1 MRRALILVVLLGT
14 CAVSVPRA
22 FEPQGQQPAAG
33 QKEPPKPV
41 FRSRVELLAVD
52 VSVVDPDGRPV
63 PDLSPGDFAV
73 TIGGKRR
80 NVVRAEY
87 IDFTAAPSAPSEL
100 SEVSSN
106 QAEAGAPEPR
116 TILLAI
122 DDGAFN
128 PSEGKAVFMRLADQI
143 ERMFPRDPIGLVP
156 LSGQAKGVEFTT
168 DRKAVESALRSL
180 VGSRLPLAGM
190 GNIRLSIAESIA
202 IDDGRDQIVLERA
215 IERECGGKTGPDLEI
230 CKNDVPNEARVISN
244 ESLRQADQ
252 TLMGLSRIFDSMGSL
267 PGTKYVLFVSPGL
280 MLGRTQSL
288 ALSLGQRAAAAGVR
302 LHAFYVERNSMDAS
316 IERITTESFRD
327 APAMA
332 EGLQLA
338 VDASGGA
345 LHRIIGDA
353 SNAIERIRREMTG
366 MYRLGVELDA
376 VDADGKP
383 RSIEV
388 KVDRPR
394 VTTRAYRQIVA
405 PSATSDLS
413 PAERLKRALQSP
425 LVERE
430 IGVRLGTFLYRD
442 DAGSGRVMV
451 SAEADAV
458 AAGLRAAF
466 VIRDSRGNPEAA
478 GEIGSEAVVVEKDAP
493 PLLLFIA
500 PVRSGDH
507 TIKLALVDAEG
518 RVGSA
523 VRTIK
528 VESGVP
534 ETVAVGDVV
543 VLPEGQEAT
552 RARPSARIAQGSR
565 NASVY
570 FELYGGAKAP
580 AKATLKLEVTDTP
593 EGQALVKSEGT
604 IGLKKAGKLARASGQ
619 LRFSPAALPA
629 GRYFARLA
637 VDGAETRAMRGFTV
651 IAGTSAALL
660 SDESRALVTYF
671 NVNQFLNQSL
681 LHVLST
687 RFDAQAANNPAV
699 RSVVS
704 ALDDGTWRDLSAV
717 TGDHMVDSTL
727 RGLQALSSGQPAAA
741 EKLFRDALDADPEF
755 TVALAL
761 AGAAWA
767 SVGRDGEASRSW
779 RTAIATG
786 IDAPFLYPFVA
797 DALLRIGDVRGARQF
812 LAEVREAGGDTSAIE
827 RQAALASAISGDRR
841 ATVAALN
848 AWVDAHPDDLDAA
861 FVLVLALY
869 ELKSIDKDASTAPE
883 FERRAKQYIER
894 GGPRQA
900 LVARWLR

>member
-1 MRRALILVVLLGT
+1 MRRALTLFVLLAT
-14 CAVSVPRA
+14 CAVSLPRA
-22 FEPQGQQPAAG
+22 FEPSGQQPPAG
-33 QKEPPKPV
+33 QQEPSKPV

-52 VSVVDPDGRPV
+52 VSVVDSDGRPV
-63 PDLSPGDFAV
+63 PGLGPADFLV

-87 IDFTAAPSAPSEL
+87 IDFTAAPATPTEL

-106 QAEAGAPEPR
+106 QAEAGTPEPR
-116 TILLAI
+116 TILLVI
-122 DDGAFN
+122 DDSAFN

-168 DRKAVESALRSL
+168 DRKAVSTALRSL
-180 VGSRLPLAGM
+180 VGSRIPIGGM
-190 GNIRLSIAESIA
+190 GGVRLAITEALD
-202 IDDGRDQIVLERA
+202 IDDGRDQIVLERV
-215 IERECGGKTGPDLEI
+215 IGRECANKVGPDMEI
-230 CKNDVPNEARVISN
+230 CRSEVQNEARTLSS
-244 ESLRQADQ
+244 ESLHQADQ

-280 MLGRTQSL
+280 ILGRNQSF
-288 ALSLGQRAAAAGVR
+288 ALSLGQTAAAAGVR
-302 LHAFYVERNSMDAS
+302 LHAFYVERNAMDAS
-316 IERITTESFRD
+316 IDRIATESFGD

-366 MYRLGVELDA
+366 MYRLGVELDV

-388 KVDRPR
+388 KVNRPR
-394 VTTRAYRQIVA
+394 MTTRAYRQIVA
-405 PSATSDLS
+405 PAATADRS
-413 PAERLKRALQSP
+413 PTERLKRALQSP

-442 DAGSGRVMV
+442 DTGSGRVIV
-451 SAEADAV
+451 SAEADAA
-458 AAGLRAAF
+458 AAGLKAAF

-478 GEIGSEAVVVEKDAP
+478 GELGPEAVVTEKDAP
-493 PLLLFIA
+493 PLILFVA

-507 TIKLALVDAEG
+507 TIKLALADVEG

-528 VESGVP
+528 VEGGVP
-534 ETVAVGDVV
+534 DTLAVGDVV
-543 VLPEGQEAT
+543 VLPEGQEAM

-570 FELYGGAKAP
+570 FELYGGPKAP
-580 AKATLKLEVTDTP
+580 GKATLRLEVADTP
-593 EGQALVKSEGT
+593 EGEALVKSEGT
-604 IGLKKAGKLARASGQ
+604 IALKKTGKLARASGQ
-619 LRFSPAALPA
+619 LKFSPAALPP
-629 GRYFARLA
+629 GRYFARLGIE
-637 VDGAETRAMRGFTV
+637 GADARAMRGFTV

-660 SDESRALVTYF
+660 ADESRALVTYF
-671 NVNQFLNQSL
+671 NVNQFLNQAL
-681 LHVLST
+681 LHALST
-687 RFDAQAANNPAV
+687 RFDAQAAGNPAV
-699 RSVVS
+699 GPVVS
-704 ALDDGTWRDLSAV
+704 ALDDGTWRDLSVV
-717 TGDHMVDSTL
+717 TGDRMVDSTL
-727 RGLQALSSGQPAAA
+727 RGLQALVAGQPADA

-761 AGAAWA
+761 GGGAWA
-767 SVGRDGEASRSW
+767 SVGRDREASRSW

-786 IDAPFLYPFVA
+786 IDVPFLYPFVA
-797 DALLRIGDVRGARQF
+797 DALLRTGDVKGTREF
-812 LAEVREAGGDTSAIE
+812 LAEVREAGGDTSTIE

-841 ATVAALN
+841 GTVAALT
-848 AWVDAHPDDLDAA
+848 AWVDAHPDDLDAG

-869 ELKSIDKDASTAPE
+869 ELKSIDKDAPAAPE